1 MSLYVEIK
9 KKLGDFTLET
19 QFEAA
24 EGVTGI
30 LGASGCGKSMT
41 LRCIAGI
48 VRPDEGHI
56 ELDGRVLFDS
66 RERINL
72 RPQDR
77 HVGLLF
83 QNYALFPNMTVQ
95 QNLMTGLMAE
105 KKDKKTAEE
114 MIQRMLE
121 RFELSGLEKHKPA
134 QLSGGQQQRV
144 ALARIFLSSPKML
157 MLDEPF
163 SALDGYLRWNLEQ
176 ELLET
181 LQDFEGPTL
190 FVSHSR
196 DEVYRVC
203 DRVCVMDHGN
213 SSPVIPVKQ
222 LFEAPESRA
231 AALLSGCKNFA
242 RAELAEQEVG
252 QEVDQKVAQEADQ
265 KVQKALT
272 EISEPME
279 TEQLTEE
286 GQSMKREKAPKS
298 VQQSV
303 TGQAT
308 KTELLIKAEKPKK
321 LDKLEQSKQTGRVH
335 ILDWGETLTY
345 QGGQTG
351 EIHYVG
357 VRSHYISP
365 IPEAEAPQQENTFR
379 GQIEKVIDD
388 VFSTVIMVRPDHA
401 PESEESRKNHFDRIR
416 VETTKEFW
424 QDFCGREYDGNEN
437 PRGAIWLHIAPSD
450 VMVLR

>member
-1 MSLYVEIK
+1 MAFYVDIR

-19 QFEAA
+19 QFEAQD
-24 EGVTGI
+24 GVTGI

-41 LRCIAGI
+41 LHCIAGI
-48 VRPDEGHI
+48 VKPDEGHI

-66 RERINL
+66 ASKINV

-95 QNLMTGLMAE
+95 QNLMTGLMACE
-105 KKDKKTAEE
+105 KNKKTAGQKIRE
-114 MIQRMLE
+114 MLE
-121 RFELSGLEKHKPA
+121 KFELTGLEKHKPSE
-134 QLSGGQQQRV
+134 LSGGQQQRV
-144 ALARIFLSSPKML
+144 ALARIFLSSPDIL

-176 ELLET
+176 EL
-181 LQDFEGPTL
+181 QDVLKEFDGPTL

-196 DEVYRVC
+196 DEVYRIC
-203 DRVCVMDHGN
+203 DRVCVMDRGT

-242 RAELAEQEVG
+242 RAEIRSNVTENYPGSVY
-252 QEVDQKVAQEADQ
+252 
-265 KVQKALT
+265 VQ
-272 EISEPME
+272 
-279 TEQLTEE
+279 
-286 GQSMKREKAPKS
+286 
-298 VQQSV
+298 
-303 TGQAT
+303 
-308 KTELLIKAEKPKK
+308 
-321 LDKLEQSKQTGRVH
+321 
-335 ILDWGETLTY
+335 DWGETLFYT
-345 QGGQTG
+345 GIPAG

-357 VRSHYISP
+357 VRSHYIHPVSEQ
-365 IPEAEAPQQENTFR
+365 EAAAHLENTFR
-379 GQIEKVIDD
+379 CHLEKVIDD
-388 VFSTVIMVRPDHA
+388 VFSTVLMVSPEHA
-401 PESEESRKNHFDRIR
+401 DSSEESRKQHFHKIR

-424 QDFCGREYDGNEN
+424 QEFCEKEHPQDT
-437 PRGAIWLHIAPSD
+437 IWLHVAPAD